1 MQFSWNV
8 YFKSSGANYFKQDW
22 GGITQFQSGQR
33 EIVKCIC
40 LSDES

>member
-8 YFKSSGANYFKQDW
+8 YFKSNAANYFKQDW
-22 GGITQFQSGQR
+22 GGIIQFQPCQR